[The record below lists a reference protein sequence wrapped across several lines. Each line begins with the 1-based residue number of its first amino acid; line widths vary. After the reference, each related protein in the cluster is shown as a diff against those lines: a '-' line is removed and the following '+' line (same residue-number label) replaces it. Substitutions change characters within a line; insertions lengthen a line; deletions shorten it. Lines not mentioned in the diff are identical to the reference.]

1 MFLQEYFPD
10 WNILYCSGLDESFHA
25 VSKGKADC
33 VLLSN
38 YRITHT
44 ETLMEQYELVSIPT
58 GKTISFSFAVRRNDG
73 NLYYILNKAAGLVP
87 SEKVQSE
94 LLNWSWTEEN
104 FSLILFLRH
113 NLLLVIGS
121 VVIIALVIVLLMI
134 QRAER
139 IKRRL

>member
-1 MFLQEYFPD
+1 
-10 WNILYCSGLDESFHA
+10 
-25 VSKGKADC
+25 
-33 VLLSN
+33 
-38 YRITHT
+38 
-44 ETLMEQYELVSIPT
+44 MEQYELVSIPT